1 MPREKDSNAS
11 RRADLTIDQLK
22 QWSDIIFGLKK
33 DLDGLMTAMREHKL
47 KSVWVDGVK
56 KIPAGVKTIQH
67 GLKNIDIG
75 IAAQIIAAKR
85 ERA

>member
-11 RRADLTIDQLK
+11 RRADLTLDQLK
-22 QWSDIIFGLKK
+22 QWSEIIFGLKK
-33 DLDGLMTAMREHKL
+33 DLDGLMAAMREYKL

-56 KIPAGVKTIQH
+56 KIPVGVNTIKH
-67 GLKNIDIG
+67 GLKNIDMG
-75 IAAQIIAAKR
+75 IAAAKR